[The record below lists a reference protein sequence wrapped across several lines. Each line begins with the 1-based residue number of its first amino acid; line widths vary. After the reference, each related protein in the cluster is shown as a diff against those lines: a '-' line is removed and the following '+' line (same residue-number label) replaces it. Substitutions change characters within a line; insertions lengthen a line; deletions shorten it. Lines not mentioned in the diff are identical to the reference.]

1 MERQERTESIER
13 QEKLEEPGN
22 LTLLEE
28 LEQLKH
34 RILQGHS
41 ARQEEIQALAAGLRG
56 SEGTEALC
64 RAAEEITQACAS
76 RHFDMCSIINAKSG
90 RCSED
95 CKWCAQS
102 AHFGQNAEVYG
113 LVSEETVVEHALHNE
128 AKGVERFSLVTSGRK
143 PTDREV
149 EALCTRVRALK
160 ARSRIRVCAS
170 LGLATEAQLVR
181 LREAGVERYHCNL
194 ETAPSHFDRLCTT
207 HTQDDKI
214 TTLEA
219 ARRAGM
225 EICCGGIIG
234 MGESEEQRIE
244 LAFKLRELDT
254 RSIPINILHPIPGTP
269 LADTPL
275 LDDEAILRTVAL
287 YRLIHPGA
295 YLRLAGG
302 RARLSAPTLQRLLRT
317 GINAAIVGDLLT
329 TLGSGIDDDKQRFTE
344 AGYQL

>member
-1 MERQERTESIER
+1 ME
-13 QEKLEEPGN
+13 K
-22 LTLLEE
+22 
-28 LEQLKH
+28 LEQLKN
-34 RILQGHS
+34 RILQGHQAS
-41 ARQEEIQALAAGLRG
+41 REEILSLAATMHD
-56 SEGTEALC
+56 SEGTDALC

-76 RHFDMCSIINAKSG
+76 HHFDMCSIINAKSG

-102 AHFGQNAEVYG
+102 AHFSTDAEVYG
-113 LVSEETVVEHALHNE
+113 VVPEETVVEHALYNE
-128 AKGVERFSLVTSGRK
+128 AKGVGRFSLVTSGRR

-149 EALCTRVRALK
+149 ETLCKRVRALK
-160 ARSRIRVCAS
+160 AKSHIRVCVS
-170 LGLATEAQLVR
+170 LGLATEDQLIR
-181 LREAGVERYHCNL
+181 LHDAGVERYHCNL
-194 ETAPSHFDRLCTT
+194 ETAPSLFGHLCTT
-207 HTQDDKI
+207 HTQADKI
-214 TTLEA
+214 NTLQA
-219 ARRAGM
+219 ARHAGM

-254 RSIPINILHPIPGTP
+254 QSIPINILHPIPGTP

-275 LDDEAILRTVAL
+275 LDDEAIVRTVAF
-287 YRLIHPGA
+287 YRLIHPHA

-302 RARLSAPTLQRLLRT
+302 RARLSTPTLQRLLRT

-329 TLGSGIDDDKQRFTE
+329 TLGSGIDEDKRRFTE